1 MSKKA
6 DEFDDALDPAKN
18 PMIKVPYRSP
28 EEEAAAEAWALRN
41 LDQRAPFAPLPD
53 LGGGGRAEEV
63 GREVARV
70 LGYAGGWTGDDIR
83 IFRAGDGG
91 ILVNGRAPG
100 DVSDADLAILKALKP
115 RSEE

>member
-1 MSKKA
+1 MTMSKKA

-18 PMIKVPYRSP
+18 PFIPNPYISD
-28 EEEAAAEAWALRN
+28 EDAARN
-41 LDQRAPFAPLPD
+41 RAFCDEGLAPFAPLPP
-53 LGGGGRAEEV
+53 LGGGRAEEV
-63 GREVARV
+63 GREVERV
-70 LGYAGGWTGDDIR
+70 LGYAGGWTGGDIR

-100 DVSDADLAILKALKP
+100 DVSDAELVILKALKP

>member
-1 MSKKA
+1 MNKKA
-6 DEFDDALDPAKN
+6 DDFNGDALDPKRN
-18 PMIKVPYRSP
+18 PMIKVPYQSP

-41 LDQRAPFAPLPD
+41 LDQRAPFAPLPPPS
-53 LGGGGRAEEV
+53 GGRGEEV
-63 GREVARV
+63 GKEVERV

-91 ILVNGRAPG
+91 ILVNGRAPA
-100 DVSDADLAILKALKP
+100 DVSDAELAILKALKP

>member
-6 DEFDDALDPAKN
+6 DDFSGDDALDPAKN

-41 LDQRAPFAPLPD
+41 LDQRAPFSELPPLS
-53 LGGGGRAEEV
+53 GGRAEEV

-70 LGYAGGWTGDDIR
+70 LGYAGGWTGADIR
-83 IFRAGDGG
+83 IARDGEH
-91 ILVNGRAPG
+91 ILVNGRTPA
-100 DVSDADLAILKALKP
+100 DVTDAELAILKALKP